1 MYIDGFKYPC
11 AQTMKLQPATL
22 DQICQTQCQ
31 FMCQR
36 LLTTDPLGN
45 TNCDM
50 RFYKN
55 DKTTKTEKSQQNPQ

>member
-1 MYIDGFKYPC
+1 
-11 AQTMKLQPATL
+11 MKLQPATL